1 MKSGFSLFDCV
12 SFRGKIVVQHNY
24 YILGQNNTDVPL
36 GREGRVGM
44 MATDNIMKNQLTISL
59 LSRLVRQTPNA

>member
-1 MKSGFSLFDCV
+1 M
-12 SFRGKIVVQHNY
+12 VQHNY
-24 YILGQNNTDVPL
+24 YILGQSNTDVPL
-36 GREGRVGM
+36 GRARRGGM